1 MCSRDSSARSERE
14 LTILA
19 SFYVVQLMKESLSVV
34 VEVDRRGRNTPTTT
48 KSSFAGASSLHIHTT
63 PARHTTMADPTKTL
77 PQLSTSLA
85 TLEEALAPLLATPF
99 EEVSEGLEPL
109 VKARLDVMVGYVVH
123 DLIWSELSLRLRG

>member
-1 MCSRDSSARSERE
+1 
-14 LTILA
+14 
-19 SFYVVQLMKESLSVV
+19 
-34 VEVDRRGRNTPTTT
+34 
-48 KSSFAGASSLHIHTT
+48 
-63 PARHTTMADPTKTL
+63 MADPTKTL
-77 PQLSTSLA
+77 SQLSTSLA